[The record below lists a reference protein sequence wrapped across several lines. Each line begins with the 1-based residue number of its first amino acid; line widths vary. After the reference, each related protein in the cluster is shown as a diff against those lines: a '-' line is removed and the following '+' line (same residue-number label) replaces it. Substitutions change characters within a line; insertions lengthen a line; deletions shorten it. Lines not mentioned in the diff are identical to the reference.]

1 MDFISGLPKSEGRD
15 VLMVVIDK
23 LTKYY
28 HLIAL
33 MHPFSDVTVP
43 EKFLDTT
50 HKLHGLPVKIITDR
64 DPIFRSNFWKELMG
78 RLGIKLNFSTSYH
91 PQTDE
96 QSEKLNQCIETYL
109 RCMVFNNPK
118 KWIKWR
124 SLAEW
129 WYNVSFHTVIQSTPF
144 EALYGYAPPQL
155 PMGSI
160 PKGSNQAVSELITS
174 RQQAVRELKQHL
186 VKAQGTMKK
195 YAYLKRSERHFRMGD
210 WVYLKLQFYRQ
221 ISVRGKKGKS

>member
-1 MDFISGLPKSEGRD
+1 MDTQVSWVLTKELKKIFYWPNMKQEVITQVQQCDIYQLNKGEHTSYLGLLETIPIPEGAREVITMDFISGLPKSEGRD

-23 LTKYY
+23 LTKYC

-33 MHPFSDVTVP
+33 IHPFSAVTVA
-43 EKFLDTT
+43 EKILDTA

-91 PQTDE
+91 PQTDK

-118 KWIKWR
+118 KWIK
-124 SLAEW
+124 
-129 WYNVSFHTVIQSTPF
+129 
-144 EALYGYAPPQL
+144 
-155 PMGSI
+155 
-160 PKGSNQAVSELITS
+160 
-174 RQQAVRELKQHL
+174 
-186 VKAQGTMKK
+186 
-195 YAYLKRSERHFRMGD
+195 
-210 WVYLKLQFYRQ
+210 
-221 ISVRGKKGKS
+221 